1 MVEQQ
6 TPNLPVGGSSPSWPA
21 IRNLPLEIREIM
33 IKDVTQFVK
42 DVQLELSKVTWPKFD
57 EFVGSTVVVLLLMSF
72 FSIYLGLVDKGLTEL
87 WRFIVKL
94 YSGY

>member
-21 IRNLPLEIREIM
+21 IERRKKM

-42 DVQLELSKVTWPKFD
+42 DVQLELSKVTWPKFN
-57 EFVGSTVVVLLLMSF
+57 EFAGSMIVVLLLMSF
-72 FSIYLGLVDKGLTEL
+72 FSVYLGLVDKGLTEL

-94 YSGY
+94 YSSY

>member
-1 MVEQQ
+1 M
-6 TPNLPVGGSSPSWPA
+6 
-21 IRNLPLEIREIM
+21 M
-33 IKDVTQFVK
+33 IKNVTQFVK
-42 DVQLELSKVTWPKFD
+42 DVHLELSKVTWPKFN
-57 EFVGSTVVVLLLMSF
+57 EFAGSMVVVLLLMSF

>member
-1 MVEQQ
+1 LVEQQ

-21 IRNLPLEIREIM
+21 IERRKKIM
-33 IKDVTQFVK
+33 ISVTQVTQFIKDVHS
-42 DVQLELSKVTWPKFD
+42 ELSKVTWPKFD
-57 EFVGSTVVVLLLMSF
+57 EFVGSTIVVLLLMSF

-87 WRFIVKL
+87 FKVVVKL